1 MKHRATLLLASAS
14 FLLLAGCGGGA
25 KYVDSSGPN
34 TIVTVDKIDIQD
46 WTRAAD
52 QMVDNLLASSVL
64 DRSARQPAVL
74 AISRIVN
81 NTSEQVDTN
90 LLTKRIRVALNQSGK
105 AVTTTT
111 VGLGGTAEDPLAKD
125 QAAYDSFKRGGD
137 ADPGVQPGYS
147 LSGRLIETRASASGT
162 KQSTFSF
169 QLSLTE
175 IATGLAVWE
184 DQVDITKQGK
194 RGSVGW

>member
-1 MKHRATLLLASAS
+1 MKIATFLLSLGSLA
-14 FLLLAGCGGGA
+14 LLAGCGGGA

-34 TIVTVDKIDIQD
+34 TIVTVNEIDIQD
-46 WTRAAD
+46 WTNAAD
-52 QMVDNLLASSVL
+52 QMVQNLLASGVL

-81 NTSEQVDTN
+81 NTSQQVDTN
-90 LLTKRIRVALNQSGK
+90 LLTKRIRIALNQSGK

-125 QAAYDSFKRGGD
+125 QAAYEDFKRGGD
-137 ADPGVQPGYS
+137 GAPAVQPGYS
-147 LSGRLIETRASASGT
+147 LSGRLIETRATAGSV
-162 KQSTFSF
+162 QQMTFSF
-169 QLSLTE
+169 LLSLTE
-175 IATGLAVWE
+175 IKTGLAVWE

-194 RGSVGW
+194 KPKVGW

>member
-1 MKHRATLLLASAS
+1 MKTTSLLL
-14 FLLLAGCGGGA
+14 LPLLILLAGCGGGA
-25 KYVDSSGPN
+25 KYVDSTGPN
-34 TIVTVDKIDIQD
+34 TIVTVNRIDIQD
-46 WTRAAD
+46 WSRAAD
-52 QMVDNLLASSVL
+52 QMVQNLLASGVL

-81 NTSEQVDTN
+81 NTSQQVDTN

-125 QAAYDSFKRGGD
+125 QAAYEAFRKGD
-137 ADPGVQPGYS
+137 DPDRAAVQPDFS
-147 LSGRLIETRASASGT
+147 LSGRLIETKATAGRTAQMT
-162 KQSTFSF
+162 YSF

-175 IATGLAVWE
+175 IKTGLALWE

-194 RGSVGW
+194 KNAVGW